1 MTNRETMTFAKVKAL
16 CTELRG
22 TVAIPRNAEENQAIQ
37 EVAKGNAYLGI
48 TDEVTEGQFMYVTG
62 GKLTYSNWKKNEPNN
77 HDSGEDCVVMVEG
90 GVWNDISCQ
99 ASFIAVCE
107 FPA

>member
-1 MTNRETMTFAKVKAL
+1 MPFPKVKAL
-16 CTELRG
+16 CAGLGG
-22 TVAIPRNAEENQAIQ
+22 TVAIPRNAEENKAIR
-37 EVAKGNAYLGI
+37 EVAKGNAFIGI

-62 GKLTYSNWKKNEPNN
+62 GRLTYSNWKKNEPN
-77 HDSGEDCVVMVEG
+77 DYGSGEDCVVIVDD

-99 ASFIAVCE
+99 SSFIAVCE